1 MSEIEQNPELV
12 QYAEEFTKIFEALY
26 KSHEAELNL
35 KDRCEELEA
44 KIQEQENLLDAAK
57 QVAKADGKIIND
69 LKEQIQN
76 TWKMADAA
84 HSREQTAQEIIDNLR
99 KNIDSLNAEIDFKNK
114 MGQDNEEY
122 SRGNF

>member
-1 MSEIEQNPELV
+1 MV

-26 KSHEAELNL
+26 KSHETELNL

-44 KIQEQENLLDAAK
+44 KIQEQENLLDVAK
-57 QVAKADGKIIND
+57 QGAKADVKIIND
-69 LKEQIQN
+69 LKDQIQN
-76 TWKMADAA
+76 TWKLADAA
-84 HSREQTAQEIIDNLR
+84 HAREQTAQEIIDNLR

-122 SRGNF
+122 FRKFLEKELK